1 MLQIV
6 EQNQAASISIKQ
18 QLQRILLD
26 KNDKLE
32 KSINEQLQKAFISVE
47 FAIRQNPLYVMFE
60 EKLNCNPL
68 TDHQSPKD
76 VYPLFEQQI
85 SNIKQVIFTS
95 LTGTIMLSN
104 QQAYQNITQAY
115 EEQDLLIYNLITM
128 VSKHDNL
135 LNKLELVKNE
145 QNEQI
150 INQLTKM
157 KWELFKAHQ
166 QIKEKKTIGMTYL
179 GDNME
184 IPTDKLSEDPAEL
197 IRKYQ
202 LINKLY
208 MDLQA
213 VLQKQTDDNKDLQ
226 QIIMN
231 LKLELH
237 ENQQKTKLNEDH
249 NNLLSQRLKSKQ
261 TTEIKTDNQDNET
274 QTENK
279 TQNYNVLEDKGIQVI
294 QSYAAQKQQL
304 IEAKKKMNEYVYVGN
319 MKRNSSSLNKIITQQ
334 QLQINVEK
342 VEIEPSHSFDE
353 ETEKDYIFT
362 GVQVYSYG
370 NDNDV
375 HLIQGLQSNTKKKTK
390 DLNKYIPSKLEFQ
403 EITEDV
409 QVEDKKNKTT
419 DKTIKQRYK
428 DMVKRDASIEVEVEN
443 MIKKRKQEQILAS
456 ESLKMLEN
464 NNSQPNN
471 TKTKITKPAKGDKF
485 DTKQIKA
492 LVPKGKKILQNEYS
506 KSVDFGD
513 STDQQYNL
521 NLIKKL
527 QMQLQ
532 ALEQQD
538 PKKIIQPDLQ
548 AEQIQHNSS
557 QNHIQEPRVIFTEP
571 KKFTFTVE
579 NSTQTFDQSSW
590 GFKKTRSEQLKSVFR
605 PTLVESEFQ
614 TLEEQKV
621 PIETKGIQTDENNVQ
636 LISQVQLEKIYI
648 QVQDE
653 IKSKTETLIQQVE
666 AKSELSEK
674 QELRE
679 TPTDLKKYNESQTLV
694 PHNSYLVDNKN
705 EIGKN
710 INQIQNTKPKLN
722 MTDIK
727 YQTLI
732 ILQQKAVS
740 SQGTRELQSKES
752 SRIQSQILT
761 NSNQDYQDK
770 QQNKFN
776 NPDKQEVE
784 QINKFEL
791 IKESEVVKINEPI
804 KQDEVQQQ
812 TNESQITSNK
822 QEQDQTNQKEFQ
834 FDTEIKD
841 EIQILQEQL
850 NMMQNGNNNVLDEL
864 NKQLDDKQQDNNENT
879 HIQNNEVDKNQQ
891 QNNDNK
897 NKTNTEI
904 FMINMSTQT
913 VEIHTKPALNTQ
925 ILDQS
930 KLIENPLINLQQFQ
944 ICSQYLIDN
953 GQKIV
958 LKQHFNNI
966 SSEAQEMIVK
976 QQNES
981 QIKNIPNQQQ
991 EIQQTNSQNSQLTF
1005 IQVFSQQY
1013 YANQLYFESQQ
1024 LLTNKNIDQNK
1035 STNLQQTKM
1044 THVIQSTDQQQG
1056 EENIKLKE
1064 NINNNTQV
1072 VHNYDNNIK
1081 YYEQANNQSTPKQN
1095 TIQSIQINQISQGTK
1110 NILLNSIPIVYSSYL
1125 PQSDSYSLQ
1134 TDSNKVQL
1142 LVDKEMMTD
1151 MGISILQQS
1160 NKDVVVNQLIQNVAD
1175 KKLEIAMQE
1184 IGIQLEI
1191 QDTQHQFHEQLQKLD
1206 IREVGI
1212 QVDGKDHE
1220 TDITDFSLVKQFIEL
1235 QEKQIK
1241 EEIQDQYQ
1249 NIRKFQQNI
1258 DQDNQKQ
1265 AAQPQKV
1272 EQPKMLLKPIK
1283 SILKSDKTIQ
1293 EQTNKPEINNRSN
1306 KFDNTFKNSIIS
1318 DKSRKSKD
1326 ESDFTD
1332 NQQLLGFRREQ
1343 KLNNQSQ
1350 IIQNIKNHGKNQNT
1364 PNIQPKLQ
1372 AIDNI
1377 IQSPIQN
1384 NLLPL
1389 AQSTPVIKLGESSKL
1404 LSFVQQPLDSVN
1416 KSILEAVFQ
1425 QFRPTLPN
1433 PKVQIDQTH
1442 KTYINNQQ
1450 FEMKLEGNHI
1460 FTKNN
1465 TQFKPQNW
1473 FVKENNIIDPY
1484 GAILNSRGEILD
1496 ENQKPIVNYIN
1507 YIEKKQWQILQK
1519 LDEHPTVKNI
1529 LNSSASIFSQRM
1541 FEKIIWQDY
1550 KKQQLQEFW
1559 RGVDFIEFM
1568 KKEHARLDKSTGIEY
1583 FERSPSPSLAEQRKL
1598 PKLYQS
1604 VTQSILRSPSELSFT
1619 SEQLLLLSPSIKNTW
1634 TNDNENPVNT
1644 SIMSDYKQPQLQLSK
1659 NKMGAK
1665 PITRATNRMYNELMT
1680 VAAREGE
1687 SKTIKFK

>member
-60 EKLNCNPL
+60 EKLKCNPL

-104 QQAYQNITQAY
+104 QLAYQNITQAY

-184 IPTDKLSEDPAEL
+184 IPIDKLSEDPAEL

-202 LINKLY
+202 VMNKLY

-213 VLQKQTDDNKDLQ
+213 VLQKQTDDNKDMQ
-226 QIIMN
+226 QQIMN
-231 LKLELH
+231 LKQELY

-261 TTEIKTDNQDNET
+261 TTEMKTENQDNET
-274 QTENK
+274 QTEYK
-279 TQNYNVLEDKGIQVI
+279 TQQLQQNEMQDKAIQVV

-304 IEAKKKMNEYVYVGN
+304 IEAKKKMNDYVYVGN

-375 HLIQGLQSNTKKKTK
+375 HLIQGLQSNIKKKAK

-428 DMVKRDASIEVEVEN
+428 DMVKRDATIEVEVEN
-443 MIKKRKQEQILAS
+443 MIKRRKQEQILAS

-532 ALEQQD
+532 ALEQD
-538 PKKIIQPDLQ
+538 PKKIIQPDNQ
-548 AEQIQHNSS
+548 PEQIQHNSS

-621 PIETKGIQTDENNVQ
+621 PIETRGIQTDENSVQ

-653 IKSKTETLIQQVE
+653 IKSKTEAQSNNKQQLE
-666 AKSELSEK
+666 AKQETKSELSEK
-674 QELRE
+674 QEGLRE
-679 TPTDLKKYNESQTLV
+679 TPIDLKKYNESQTLV
-694 PHNSYLVDNKN
+694 PHNSYLVENKN
-705 EIGKN
+705 EINGQNFNQNVQN
-710 INQIQNTKPKLN
+710 IKPKLN

-740 SQGTRELQSKES
+740 SQGTRQELQSKES
-752 SRIQSQILT
+752 SRISSQILPT
-761 NSNQDYQDK
+761 NLPYQDNQDK
-770 QQNKFN
+770 QNKFN
-776 NPDKQEVE
+776 KQEQE
-784 QINKFEL
+784 Q
-791 IKESEVVKINEPI
+791 IKESEVVKINEQEPI
-804 KQDEVQQQ
+804 KQDEVQLYK
-812 TNESQITSNK
+812 NESQITSNK
-822 QEQDQTNQKEFQ
+822 QEYDQSNQKEFK

-850 NMMQNGNNNVLDEL
+850 NIMQNGNNNVLDEL
-864 NKQLDDKQQDNNENT
+864 NKQLDDHQNT
-879 HIQNNEVDKNQQ
+879 QIQNNEVREIETVTEI
-891 QNNDNK
+891 DNK
-897 NKTNTEI
+897 QHQILINTEI
-904 FMINMSTQT
+904 QMINMGTQT
-913 VEIHTKPALNTQ
+913 VEIYVKPALNQQ
-925 ILDQS
+925 ILEYTDQR
-930 KLIENPLINLQQFQ
+930 KLIENPLILKQYQ
-944 ICSQYLIDN
+944 ICSQYLIDTSRQN
-953 GQKIV
+953 IVQK
-958 LKQHFNNI
+958 QNANNI
-966 SSEAQEMIVK
+966 SSEAQEIYELNN
-976 QQNES
+976 QES
-981 QIKNIPNQQQ
+981 QIKNIPNQQEQ
-991 EIQQTNSQNSQLTF
+991 LQITNYQNHQLSF
-1005 IQVFSQQY
+1005 IQVFSQSNHS
-1013 YANQLYFESQQ
+1013 NQSHLESQQ
-1024 LLTNKNIDQNK
+1024 QFINISNIDQNK
-1035 STNLQQTKM
+1035 SGNLQITQM
-1044 THVIQSTDQQQG
+1044 TDLIQNTVWQQQEQG
-1056 EENIKLKE
+1056 RV
-1064 NINNNTQV
+1064 INNKTQV
-1072 VHNYDNNIK
+1072 QNCENSIK
-1081 YYEQANNQSTPKQN
+1081 YHEQFNNQSSPIQN
-1095 TIQSIQINQISQGTK
+1095 TVYSQILINKIGQGTQ
-1110 NILLNSIPIVYSSYL
+1110 NILLNNIPIVYSSYL
-1125 PQSDSYSLQ
+1125 PESNSLQ
-1134 TDSNKVQL
+1134 TYSGKSS

-1151 MGISILQQS
+1151 MVISAQQQS
-1160 NKDVVVNQLIQNVAD
+1160 NQQDVVVNQLIQNVAD

-1191 QDTQHQFHEQLQKLD
+1191 QDTQQQFHEQLQKLD

-1241 EEIQDQYQ
+1241 DEIKDQYQ
-1249 NIRKFQQNI
+1249 NQRKFQQNI
-1258 DQDNQKQ
+1258 DQDNLKQ
-1265 AAQPQKV
+1265 VAQPKNKA
-1272 EQPKMLLKPIK
+1272 EQPKVLLKPIK

-1293 EQTNKPEINNRSN
+1293 EQTTKPEINNRSN
-1306 KFDNTFKNSIIS
+1306 KFDNAFKNSIIS
-1318 DKSRKSKD
+1318 DQSRKSKD
-1326 ESDFTD
+1326 ESDFAD
-1332 NQQLLGFRREQ
+1332 QLGFRREQ
-1343 KLNNQSQ
+1343 KLSNQSQ
-1350 IIQNIKNHGKNQNT
+1350 IIQNLKNHGKNQNT
-1364 PNIQPKLQ
+1364 PLIQPKLQ

-1377 IQSPIQN
+1377 LQSPIQN

-1389 AQSTPVIKLGESSKL
+1389 AQSTPIIKLGEQSKL
-1404 LSFVQQPLDSVN
+1404 LSFVQQPLDNVN

-1433 PKVQIDQTH
+1433 PKVQTDQTS
-1442 KTYINNQQ
+1442 TYINNQQ
-1450 FEMKLEGNHI
+1450 FDLKLEGNHI

-1473 FVKENNIIDPY
+1473 FVKENDIIDPY

-1583 FERSPSPSLAEQRKL
+1583 FERSPSPSQAEQRKL

-1665 PITRATNRMYNELMT
+1665 PITRATNRTYNELMT